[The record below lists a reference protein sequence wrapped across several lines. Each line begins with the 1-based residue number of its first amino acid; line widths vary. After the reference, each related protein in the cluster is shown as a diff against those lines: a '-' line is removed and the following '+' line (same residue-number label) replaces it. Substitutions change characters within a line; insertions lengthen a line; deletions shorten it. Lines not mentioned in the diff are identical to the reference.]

1 MACINQ
7 LNHNSRKS
15 DAEQHFSEHFYL
27 VNACIRSFNS
37 HHIENVFFLRY
48 WVIGSLT
55 FFIVRFAYK
64 KKKKKL
70 YFVYFEC

>member
-1 MACINQ
+1 MASFNQ

-15 DAEQHFSEHFYL
+15 DVEQHFYEHFYF
-27 VNACIRSFNS
+27 VNACIRSFIS
-37 HHIENVFFLRY
+37 HHIENVFCHRY

-64 KKKKKL
+64 KNKNKL